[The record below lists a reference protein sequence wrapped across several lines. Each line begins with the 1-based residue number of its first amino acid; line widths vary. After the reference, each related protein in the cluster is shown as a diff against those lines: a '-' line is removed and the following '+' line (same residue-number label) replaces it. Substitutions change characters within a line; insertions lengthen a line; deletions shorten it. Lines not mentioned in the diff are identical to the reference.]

1 MATVRRFCP
10 RWWAVTGH
18 RTARWMSWPS
28 AGRSRPSSWEVQVVA
43 TAAQPRRARAVGEGP
58 PGVPDEGWQVH
69 YALFAR
75 TRFTDAAA
83 ALADDSG
90 ALLGVPAY
98 SVRVTLPI
106 WRKTPASTPVCRAS
120 ARLSSCKGTISAM
133 GAVAGQAEGRST
145 VGKAGCGVNRARRRR
160 LRSPV
165 VPEPAARSEGAPLQS
180 RRTQSTV
187 SRSSAI
193 SSGPWRNWA
202 ALIPST
208 GNLADSLIIRLP
220 VSTAAREGPRPTM

>member
-1 MATVRRFCP
+1 MAARDGHRRPALLPEMVGSHWAPDSQVDVVAVSWQEQAILLGKC
-10 RWWAVTGH
+10 RWWP
-18 RTARWMSWPS
+18 RPL
-28 AGRSRPSSWEVQVVA
+28 SRVVRELLEKA
-43 TAAQPRRARAVGEGP
+43 P

-133 GAVAGQAEGRST
+133 GAVAGQAEGSR
-145 VGKAGCGVNRARRRR
+145 
-160 LRSPV
+160 
-165 VPEPAARSEGAPLQS
+165 QS
-180 RRTQSTV
+180 RV
-187 SRSSAI
+187 W
-193 SSGPWRNWA
+193 GPIEPDDDGSVV
-202 ALIPST
+202 L
-208 GNLADSLIIRLP
+208 
-220 VSTAAREGPRPTM
+220 